1 MARPIRG
8 YPYAIVKALPRF
20 PMVPLTRWG
29 AVADLFIVFVAV
41 VAGQVAMGGLAGW
54 LIHTFPSLGIL
65 WLNVLIGLVSLASVG
80 LVLCAR
86 RQSPASIGLGK
97 PPAGRTLVG
106 ALAAVPACYIAVFAT
121 VGIYVA
127 VAGIDIQGMAEE
139 REKFFEMVPDLS
151 IGTVLMITVFV
162 GLHEEILFRGFVLS
176 RLSVLFGRPVIAVFA
191 SGIVFGLLHFY
202 QGPIGVAQTTA
213 VGLVLAGVVVL
224 TRTLWP
230 AILAHAAFDT
240 IGLTLIPLLRGRMQ
254 DLLDQLG
261 AIAIGSA
268 FSPIFAACHAASL
281 VAKPA

>member
-1 MARPIRG
+1 MARPIRSDS
-8 YPYAIVKALPRF
+8 YAIVKALPRF
-20 PMVPLTRWG
+20 PMVSLTRWG
-29 AVADLFIVFVAV
+29 AVADLFLVFSAV
-41 VAGQVAMGGLAGW
+41 VVGQVALGGFAGW

-97 PPAGRTLVG
+97 PPAMRTLVG
-106 ALAAVPACYIAVFAT
+106 TLAAVPACYLAVIAT
-121 VGIYVA
+121 VGLYV
-127 VAGIDIQGMAEE
+127 VATGIDIQGMAEQ

-151 IGTVLMITVFV
+151 IGTVLLLTVFV
-162 GLHEEILFRGFVLS
+162 GFHEEILFRGFVLS

-191 SGIVFGLLHFY
+191 SGIVFGLMHFY

-230 AILAHAAFDT
+230 AILAHAVFDT
-240 IGLTLIPLLRGRMQ
+240 IGLTVIPLIRGQMQ
-254 DLLDQLG
+254 DVLDQLG
-261 AIAIGSA
+261 TVAIGSA
-268 FSPIFAACHAASL
+268 FSPIFTACLL
-281 VAKPA
+281 VKPA